1 MERLGED
8 TIGEQRSGGR
18 WIGGFQPDRAG
29 RRRRIEFAATTETES
44 PFLVRCDR
52 EFGR

>member
-18 WIGGFQPDRAG
+18 WISSFQPDRAG
-29 RRRRIEFAATTETES
+29 RRRRIKLTAATETES